1 MIKKRFARLGFHQS
15 DDNINKDEGREVLL
29 CVLFFSLAKQIQTG
43 MPQRTWARPTTAAER
58 FKKKKRK
65 EKAAGSK
72 VMKMLNTFGFYNEG

>member
-43 MPQRTWARPTTAAER
+43 MPQRTW
-58 FKKKKRK
+58 
-65 EKAAGSK
+65 K
-72 VMKMLNTFGFYNEG
+72 VMKMLKTFGFYNEE